1 VRHMR
6 EASLPEP
13 TWSVCAGAYAFGTLG
28 RNECPANYP
37 RVQAEVACRVAAA
50 AAGQAYKGSETDPG
64 YPPGCYSTTLMG
76 GVLGVYFN
84 MATTGAGQLQSKLLC
99 SGARF
104 LARPSWVPFV
114 YRPGYLLN
122 LSLGTSRLLHVQS
135 TRYGVAEYP
144 IWTRAESTI
153 EYGTLLWTRP
163 YKPLA
168 VPTVPTG
175 PLSTVTPLG
184 GAVWSFGMANARHL

>member
-1 VRHMR
+1 MLLRQRLRGLRAAHC

-13 TWSVCAGAYAFGTLG
+13 TCSACAGAYAVGTLG
-28 RNECPANYP
+28 SNECPTNYT
-37 RVQAEVACRVAAA
+37 RIEAEGACQIAAA

-64 YPPGCYSTTLMG
+64 YPRGCYSTTVTG
-76 GVLGVYFN
+76 GILGVYFN

-122 LSLGTSRLLHVQS
+122 HSLGTSRLLQS
-135 TRYGVAEYP
+135 TRYGP
-144 IWTRAESTI
+144 LRRA
-153 EYGTLLWTRP
+153 R
-163 YKPLA
+163 
-168 VPTVPTG
+168 
-175 PLSTVTPLG
+175 LSTVQYSGLDRINPLQCRRYQQG
-184 GAVWSFGMANARHL
+184 L